1 MEEACRKTH
10 IGVLLFLGWLV
21 DASIIRQEDLGRV
34 DEYETLAV
42 DESSGDEYDSERQQR
57 FLPAVG
63 VRFLVERF
71 DIEPYSDFSS
81 K

>member
-1 MEEACRKTH
+1 MEEAYRKTH

-42 DESSGDEYDSERQQR
+42 EKSSADEYDSARQQR
-57 FLPAVG
+57 
-63 VRFLVERF
+63 
-71 DIEPYSDFSS
+71 S
-81 K
+81 